1 MITVI
6 EGFEEYIDN
15 WTTTDGIWDDQR
27 MYKFEN
33 DWGASIIYHQGSYG
47 YGQGLVELAVVRW
60 NKDGTDW
67 CLSYDTEITDDVIGY
82 LTQEQAKEILEKIKN
97 LEDNHEVTK
106 K

>member
-1 MITVI
+1 MKTVI
-6 EGFEEYIDN
+6 KGFEEYIDN

-47 YGQGLVELAVVRW
+47 YEQGLVELAVVRW

-82 LTQEQAKEILEKIKN
+82 LSQHEAAGILQRIKQLTN
-97 LEDNHEVTK
+97 V
-106 K
+106 

>member
-33 DWGASIIYHQGSYG
+33 DWGASIIYHQGSCG